1 MDQDL
6 LRQLPS
12 VDTLLQRPEFAP
24 AVAQYGRQVAVTALR
39 LVLDG
44 LRAAIRQGEAPD
56 VSAEAVA
63 GLAWAHLRQQSLLS
77 IRPAINATGV
87 IIHTALGRAV
97 LSQAAQEAIAAVM
110 RGYCTLQ
117 IDLGSG
123 GRGHRDEHIEGLLRQ
138 LTGCEAAT
146 TVNNNAAATM
156 LILNTLAQGKEV
168 IVARGQLVE
177 IGGAFRMPE
186 VMAMSGC
193 VLREVGTTNKTH
205 LRDYAAAI
213 GENTGAILRVHH
225 SNYRIIGFAQE
236 PGIRELCEL
245 GQKHGVPVI
254 DDLGSGAL
262 LPMEQFGLGH
272 EPMIQESIRA
282 GADVVC
288 CSGDKLLGAPQAGVI
303 VGKTEW
309 IGRIR
314 RNPLARALRTD
325 KLTAAGL
332 EATLRLFLNPER
344 LRETHPLYRALSLTP
359 EEVGARAEAVGQK
372 LQAAVGD
379 AVAWEIRPAS
389 SQVGSGSLP
398 EEMLPTRV
406 LALRPRDGS
415 AEHLAG
421 SLRQQ
426 EPPLVTRIQNDAVL
440 LDFRTVLPGEDE
452 IVTKTLVTVLSQTC
466 TEEPV

>member
-1 MDQDL
+1 M
-6 LRQLPS
+6 
-12 VDTLLQRPEFAP
+12 LLQRPELAP
-24 AVAQYGRQVAVTALR
+24 AVAGHGHDVVVSALR
-39 LVLDG
+39 AVLGD
-44 LRAAIRQGEAPD
+44 LREAIRQGENPD
-56 VSAEAVA
+56 MTPAVVT
-63 GLAWAHLRQQSLLS
+63 GLALARLRQQSLLS

-97 LSQAAQEAIAAVM
+97 LSPAAQEAISAVM

-168 IVARGQLVE
+168 VVARGQLVE

-193 VLREVGTTNKTH
+193 VMREVGTTNKTH

-225 SNYRIIGFAQE
+225 SNYRIIGFTDE
-236 PGIRELCEL
+236 PGIGDLCALGREC
-245 GQKHGVPVI
+245 GVPVI

-262 LPMEQFGLGH
+262 LPMEQFGVGH
-272 EPMIQESIRA
+272 EPMIQESVRA
-282 GADVVC
+282 GADVIC

-303 VGKTEW
+303 VGKAEW
-309 IGRIR
+309 VQRIR
-314 RNPLARALRTD
+314 KNPLSRALRTD

-332 EATLRLFLNPER
+332 EATLRLFLNPKR
-344 LRETHPLYRALSLTP
+344 LREVHPLYRALSLTP
-359 EEVGARAEAVGQK
+359 DEVGARAKAVGEA
-372 LQAAVGD
+372 LQAAVGET
-379 AVAWEIRPAS
+379 VNWEVRPDS

-398 EEMLPTRV
+398 EAMLPTLV
-406 LALRPRDGS
+406 LALRPRDCS
-415 AEHLAG
+415 AENLAN
-421 SLRQQ
+421 SLRHQ
-426 EPPLVTRIQNDAVL
+426 EPPIVTRVQKDAVL

-452 IVTKTLVTVLSQTC
+452 VVAGILRTVLQQTGSQ
-466 TEEPV
+466 EAE

>member
-1 MDQDL
+1 MDHDL

-12 VDTLLQRPEFAP
+12 VDTLLQTPELA
-24 AVAQYGRQVAVTALR
+24 AAIAEYGHEVVVTALR
-39 LVLDG
+39 AVLDD
-44 LRAAIRQGEAPD
+44 RREAIRQGDAPD
-56 VSAEAVA
+56 VSAAAVA
-63 GLAWAHLRQQSLLS
+63 ALALVRLRQQSLLS

-123 GRGHRDEHIEGLLRQ
+123 GRGHRDEHIEGLLKQ

-193 VLREVGTTNKTH
+193 LMREVGTTNKTH

-225 SNYRIIGFAQE
+225 SNYRIIGFAEE
-236 PGIRELCEL
+236 PGIRELCQL
-245 GQKHGVPVI
+245 GHEHGVPVI

-262 LPMEQFGLGH
+262 LPMEQFGVGH
-272 EPMIQESIRA
+272 EPMIQESVRA

-303 VGKTEW
+303 VGKAEW
-309 IGRIR
+309 VQRIR
-314 RNPLARALRTD
+314 KNPLSRALRTD

-344 LRETHPLYRALSLTP
+344 LREVHPLYRALSLTP
-359 EEVGARAEAVGQK
+359 EQVGARAQAVGER
-372 LQAAVGD
+372 LQATVGG
-379 AVAWEIRPAS
+379 AVAWEVRPDS
-389 SQVGSGSLP
+389 SRVGSGSLP
-398 EEMLPTRV
+398 EAMLPTMV
-406 LALRPRDGS
+406 LALRPRDCS
-415 AEHLAG
+415 AENLAN
-421 SLRQQ
+421 SLRHQ
-426 EPPLVTRIQNDAVL
+426 EPPVVARVQRDSVL

-452 IVTKTLVTVLSQTC
+452 VVAKTLVTILGQTGQEK
-466 TEEPV
+466 TA

>member
-44 LRAAIRQGEAPD
+44 LRTAIRQGEAPD

-63 GLAWAHLRQQSLLS
+63 GLALGHLRQQSLLS

-97 LSQAAQEAIAAVM
+97 LSAAAQEAIAAVM

-117 IDLGSG
+117 IDLDSG

-245 GQKHGVPVI
+245 GQKHGMPVI

-288 CSGDKLLGAPQAGVI
+288 CSGDKLLGAPQAGVV

-359 EEVGARAEAVGQK
+359 EEVGARAEAVGKK

-398 EEMLPTRV
+398 EETLPTMV
-406 LALRPRDGS
+406 LALRPRDCS
-415 AEHLAG
+415 AEHLAS

-426 EPPLVTRIQNDAVL
+426 EPPLVTRIQNDSVL

-452 IVTKTLVTVLSQTC
+452 IVTRTLVTVLSQTR